1 MTMKQFFY
9 LIAIVVA
16 LCLITS
22 CSYNSLVNKQEDV
35 NAKWSEVENQYQRRA
50 DLIPNLVAT
59 VKGYATHEET
69 TLNAVIE
76 ARAKATSIT
85 IDPTNMT
92 EQNLKQF
99 QDVQNEISSAL
110 KSLMAVAEAYPDLKA
125 NENFLEL
132 QSQIEGSE
140 NRIAVACKNFNESAQ
155 TYNSSIRRFPTII
168 YAGMLGF
175 EKIPYF
181 IADKESQNTPKVEF

>member
-1 MTMKQFFY
+1 MTMKKIFY

>member
-1 MTMKQFFY
+1 MTMKKFFY

-69 TLNAVIE
+69 TLTAVIE

-140 NRIAVACKNFNESAQ
+140 NRIAVARKNFNESAR

-181 IADKESQNTPKVEF
+181 TADKESQNTPKVEF